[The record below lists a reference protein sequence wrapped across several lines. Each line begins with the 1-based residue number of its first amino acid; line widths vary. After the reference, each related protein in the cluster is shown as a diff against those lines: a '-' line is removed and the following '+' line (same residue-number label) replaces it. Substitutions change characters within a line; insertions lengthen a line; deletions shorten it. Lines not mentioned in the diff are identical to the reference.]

1 MKSLN
6 VLFQRQT
13 KASLFFTLFFMLVG
27 VPLFA
32 ATQVAAPAPL
42 LPFEP
47 ETPAKTGK
55 PAAPNPYADLESEM
69 SFNLT
74 DADIKGLNLNETEA
88 AELRTFFDAL
98 NNLSPAEKQQLRD
111 LGAETE
117 KKMKEKKL
125 DPSNFDD
132 LVKFMEEEE
141 REAKGEKAP
150 AVTPE
155 VEEKAKPV
163 EKPVLIPVASPKD
176 TLTLLKEIER
186 KIESLLVK
194 TKTREA
200 LNKKLSTLQQELS
213 EFRYFIKILQAPDLV
228 LLLASKEFERLHKNL
243 ETLHKALA
251 TYEPSILARKRSGD
265 VDDPYEMLSLEYS
278 ATPEQ
283 ITKAYNTLKAAQSP
297 EAVEIALKASKLS
310 EKDKKKQ
317 RKEAR
322 LTWRFIQDAYDTL
335 IDPNE
340 RAIARK
346 ELKNKIEEEARHERT
361 SRAAFDKLFAAFTT
375 TFYPHEILKD
385 IRSLLEKYKP
395 QELELAKKT
404 LEAEKK
410 AAERAKLPVRVETTP
425 IRAGVT
431 EQPYE
436 AFYQK
441 MAQESYM
448 RPQYP
453 APAISA
459 VPAGAGE
466 KPGTQESEAKKAADK
481 KKKGK
486 EDKEKKEKEEKEK
499 KEKEEKKAA
508 KKGIT
513 EKEVPKFSALNDI
526 EKILKAAKDTIE
538 VTEQPKRRAPGAKKE
553 PEEGPEEAEEDQEEK
568 DGEAKPTRP
577 IKFEAIGFN
586 LSQDVR
592 KPITRGTPALPS
604 EAAFH
609 ARQFFDQNRF
619 ADLAKALKTLAPGDK
634 KLDAKS
640 KLCAEWKDRIWNPYG
655 GLIKKWVK
663 AFYSDLS
670 HASGSRIDPSKAEL
684 YGLGADH
691 PEPTDFFKKKKDEKG
706 PAKAPAKPSAKAK
719 KPATD
724 EEKEEAKFAQQLS
737 KVINLAEIRDT
748 TKAINA
754 YFDNISKACGLAAPP
769 AVPIKKAAKPAGKTK
784 SEEDEDDEE

>member
-6 VLFQRQT
+6 VLFQRQPKT
-13 KASLFFTLFFMLVG
+13 AILLTLFFAFVG

-47 ETPAKTGK
+47 ETPSKTGK

-69 SFNLT
+69 TFNLT

-88 AELRTFFDAL
+88 AELRQFFDAL

-150 AVTPE
+150 AVTAE
-155 VEEKAKPV
+155 IEEKAKPV

-213 EFRYFIKILQAPDLV
+213 EFRYFIKILQASDLV

-297 EAVEIALKASKLS
+297 EAVEVALKTSKLS

-361 SRAAFDKLFAAFTT
+361 SRAAFDKLFTAFTT
-375 TFYPHEILKD
+375 AFYPHEILKD

-410 AAERAKLPVRVETTP
+410 VAERAKLPVRVETTP

-459 VPAGAGE
+459 VPAAAGE

-481 KKKGK
+481 KKKDK

-499 KEKEEKKAA
+499 KEKEAKKAA

-526 EKILKAAKDTIE
+526 EKILKEAKDTIE
-538 VTEQPKRRAPGAKKE
+538 VTEQPKRGARGAKKE
-553 PEEGPEEAEEDQEEK
+553 ETEETEEAEEEQAAEER
-568 DGEAKPTRP
+568 PTHP
-577 IKFEAIGFN
+577 VKFETIGFN
-586 LSQDVR
+586 LMQDVR

-604 EAAFH
+604 EAAFN

-655 GLIKKWVK
+655 GLVKKWVK
-663 AFYSDLS
+663 AFYTDIS
-670 HASGSRIDPSKAEL
+670 HMSGSRIDPSKAEL

-691 PEPTDFFKKKKDEKG
+691 PEPTEFFKKKKKDEKG
-706 PAKAPAKPSAKAK
+706 PAKAPAKPSARAK

-724 EEKEEAKFAQQLS
+724 GDEEEAKFAQELS
-737 KVINLAEIRDT
+737 NVVNLAQIRDT
-748 TKAINA
+748 TKAINV
-754 YFDNISKACGLAAPP
+754 YFDNISKACGLGAPP
-769 AVPIKKAAKPAGKTK
+769 AVPGKKAAKPAGKPK